1 MTEELEVDREAII
14 DMHRLQN
21 LAHLTAFVEA
31 GEMTEAEAV
40 NVHKAFMRSD
50 ALQQLVAVDVATV
63 EAMLSGQV
71 H

>member
-1 MTEELEVDREAII
+1 MIDDLEVDRDAII
-14 DMHRLQN
+14 DMHRFQN
-21 LAHLTAFVEA
+21 LTRLTAFVEA

-40 NVHKAFMRSD
+40 SVHKAFMRSD
-50 ALQQLVAVDVATV
+50 ALQTLVAIDVATV